1 MIWLYA
7 LDAIAILGVL
17 HKFSLSRIYM
27 MPVGYNYSSLTYI
40 EMGTMSVYD
49 TRSSALTFLLIVL
62 RAIFHICASV
72 SYMRVIMHGSCVCCD
87 NPTVCIKHVAARI
100 N

>member
-1 MIWLYA
+1 MVVCLGRHCNTWCFAQVFFVSNIY
-7 LDAIAILGVL
+7 DAI
-17 HKFSLSRIYM
+17 
-27 MPVGYNYSSLTYI
+27 GYNYSSLTYI
-40 EMGTMSVYD
+40 EMGTVSVYD